1 MPGRGTRAARTLAIS
16 TISGNLADP
25 RRTEHPADLDLTT
38 AHPILTTAHPVLTG
52 PLGPTRGAL

>member
-16 TISGNLADP
+16 TISGDLADP
-25 RRTEHPADLDLTT
+25 RRTEHPAD
-38 AHPILTTAHPVLTG
+38 PILTTAHPVLTG